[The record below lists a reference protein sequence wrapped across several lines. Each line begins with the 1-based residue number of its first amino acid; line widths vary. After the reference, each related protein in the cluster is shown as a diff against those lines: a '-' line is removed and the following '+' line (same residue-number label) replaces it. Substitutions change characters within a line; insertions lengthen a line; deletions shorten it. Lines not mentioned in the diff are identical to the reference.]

1 MKYNFVSDDSF
12 PVKEFLDRYLP
23 LSKEKRERLLTS
35 GEVKING
42 IKAKKADNVIK
53 GDAVSVFIPNSFGLE
68 FPRIIYE
75 DDNVLIADKPVG
87 YETETSLKYFLEEEH
102 GKLFPVHRLDRN
114 TTGLVI
120 LAKNALAET
129 ELGKAIK
136 NRKIKKYY
144 MAWVNEALDDY
155 EAELTAY
162 LIKTDK
168 GVKIYSEPK
177 PNSKKIITR
186 YKTIKTVG
194 DKTLV
199 EVQLVT
205 GRTHQIRAH
214 FAFIGHSIVGDSR
227 YGDGN
232 GYQKL
237 RAYKLVLDG
246 LNKLSYLNGKV
257 FVAEIESFSVVPT

>member
-12 PVKEFLDRYLP
+12 SVKEFLDRYLP
-23 LSKEKRERLLTS
+23 LSKEKRERLLNS

-53 GDAVSVFIPNSFGLE
+53 GDAVSVFIPSSFGLE
-68 FPRIIYE
+68 FPEIIYE

-87 YETETSLKYFLEEEH
+87 YETETSLKYFLEEKH

-129 ELGKAIK
+129 EFGKAIK

-144 MAWVNEALDDY
+144 MAWISGALDDC

-162 LIKTDK
+162 LIKTDN
-168 GVKIYSEPK
+168 GVKIYSEPRS
-177 PNSKKIITR
+177 NSKKNNYPI
-186 YKTIKTVG
+186 
-194 DKTLV
+194 
-199 EVQLVT
+199 
-205 GRTHQIRAH
+205 
-214 FAFIGHSIVGDSR
+214 
-227 YGDGN
+227 
-232 GYQKL
+232 
-237 RAYKLVLDG
+237 
-246 LNKLSYLNGKV
+246 
-257 FVAEIESFSVVPT
+257 